1 MKYMLLIFLILILI
15 IYIKKNIRENFDNKK
30 KIAIYSYNFGNYRNE
45 LNSNIDNF
53 KSYPEFDYYFYSDK
67 NIKSKKWNV
76 ITVPLKERKKH
87 MNKHRLTTK
96 FYKWKSIPKELLRY
110 EYIIHI
116 DSTRIRYLNNFS
128 FYKISKIIDSYPN
141 VSLFL
146 RRHPYLKNVYGEC
159 NKVISNNVDN
169 ESNVNIWRKKLF
181 SENYIQKMPHI
192 EACFFIRNIKDKKL
206 NIIFSKIFDEI
217 IKNKLCRDQLVV
229 PYIFDLYKYEK
240 IKIVDE
246 FSIK

>member
-1 MKYMLLIFLILILI
+1 MFLILILI
-15 IYIKKNIRENFDNKK
+15 IYIKNIKENFDNKK

-45 LNSNIDNF
+45 LNNSIDNF
-53 KSYPEFDYYFYSDK
+53 KSYPEFDYYFYSDR
-67 NIKSKKWNV
+67 NIKSKKWKVINV
-76 ITVPLKERKKH
+76 SLKDRKKH
-87 MNKHRLTTK
+87 MNEHRITTK
-96 FYKWKSIPKELLRY
+96 FYKWKSLPKELLKY
-110 EYIIHI
+110 QYIIHI

-128 FYKISKIIDSYPN
+128 YSKISRLLDSYPN

-146 RRHPYLKNVYGEC
+146 RKHPYLKDVYGEC

-169 ESNVNIWRKKLF
+169 RFNVNKWRQKL
-181 SENYIQKMPHI
+181 ETEKYVQKTPHI
-192 EACFFIRNIKDKKL
+192 EACFFIRKINDKKL
-206 NIIFSKIFDEI
+206 NLIFVRIFDEI

-229 PYIFDLYKYEK
+229 PYIVDLYKYKK